1 MTKKITM
8 LTCSLLLFTMML
20 TTSTFAY
27 NGNDQ
32 VNNDNL
38 DNGIRNVATENTN
51 DDDDTDWGWLGLI
64 GLAGLL
70 GLRRSRDEK

>member
-8 LTCSLLLFTMML
+8 LTCSLLLLTMMF
-20 TTSTFAY
+20 TSSIFAY

-38 DNGIRNVATENTN
+38 DNGIRNVATQNAN

-70 GLRRSRDEK
+70 GLRRRDEK